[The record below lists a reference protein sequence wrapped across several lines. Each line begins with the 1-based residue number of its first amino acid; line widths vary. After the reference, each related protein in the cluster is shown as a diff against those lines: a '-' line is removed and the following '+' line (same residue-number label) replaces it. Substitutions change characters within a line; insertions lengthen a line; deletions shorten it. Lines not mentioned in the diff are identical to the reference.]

1 LIGSRLPQE
10 LPKGRN
16 PSHPLELP
24 HPFKEKVMALLGL
37 HQLSDDEK
45 LTKLKRARD
54 AYLQEIEK
62 LEQKNMDEKR
72 STSEDV

>member
-1 LIGSRLPQE
+1 
-10 LPKGRN
+10 
-16 PSHPLELP
+16 
-24 HPFKEKVMALLGL
+24 MALLGL